1 MAEVVPCLPDAIPLR
16 RSTHVWVICFIFYS
30 QSKANVISKFTTM

>member
-1 MAEVVPCLPDAIPLR
+1 MAKAVPCLPDAIPLH
-16 RSTHVWVICFIFYS
+16 RSTRVWVICFIFHS